1 MFVVA
6 GVAAVRAASRAVLG
20 EAEQIGV
27 APRGV
32 LALPGASTAAALA
45 RAEERAVSALNDLVA
60 GFSATARSLDVAA
73 VGYADADSANAAR
86 LEGVGHGGR

>member
-6 GVAAVRAASRAVLG
+6 DVGAVRAASRAVLG

-32 LALPGASTAAALA
+32 IALPGASTAAALA
-45 RAEERAVSALNDLVA
+45 RAEERAVSALNALAA
-60 GFSATARSLDVAA
+60 GFTATARSMEIAA
-73 VGYADADSANAAR
+73 VGYAAADSANAAR
-86 LEGVGHGGR
+86 LEGAGRGGR